1 MKKCFSCGFDNEDD
15 SKFCATCGAALAPS
29 DPVEPAKSDPF
40 VEQIMP
46 TVSASEGGQ
55 QPTTVEQKGGF
66 KAKFNSAKNKTVEFE
81 KKHSVILNAIVRACN
96 RARRAVCAY

>member
-46 TVSASEGGQ
+46 TVSALSLI
-55 QPTTVEQKGGF
+55 
-66 KAKFNSAKNKTVEFE
+66 
-81 KKHSVILNAIVRACN
+81 HI
-96 RARRAVCAY
+96 

>member
-66 KAKFNSAKNKTVEFE
+66 KAKFNSAKTKPSSL
-81 KKHSVILNAIVRACN
+81 KKSTALFLTRLLRC
-96 RARRAVCAY
+96 ARL